1 MKSNELDH
9 LYVMSYKNVEMGSAS
24 LKRWGPTNDILL
36 FTEQDTKEIDNEIY
50 IFVKVSD
57 LPKEIRYEL
66 YNQEKE
72 WS

>member
-1 MKSNELDH
+1 MEMNELDH
-9 LYVMSYKNVEMGSAS
+9 LYVMSYKIGEISSTS
-24 LKRWGPTNDILL
+24 LQRWGATNDILL

-50 IFVKVSD
+50 NFVKVSD

-66 YNQEKE
+66 YNQEEE

>member
-1 MKSNELDH
+1 
-9 LYVMSYKNVEMGSAS
+9 MSYKNVEMSSAS
-24 LKRWGPTNDILL
+24 LKRWGATNDILL